1 MVNSLTTTI
10 MTERHASLYKDFDQ
24 YISTMTKIET
34 EFKEEFEH
42 EKSVFLEQNGNN
54 LNFVYNN
61 LNNIPYS
68 NVVLGALYVIRDYAK
83 YLSPLSGVSVVF
95 DLDYN
100 DIQGLRAMYFKTNYY
115 AGNTTLEN
123 PMNFRTSNDIYANAL
138 IDDVIKRAIKSINL
152 EKYKGRLYNQYIAIQ
167 IESEVVKA
175 LNSMKGKLFKEYT
188 INRVGFKKT
197 DATSG
202 YIIIDYS
209 FVPYGTLES
218 ISVIMGV

>member
-1 MVNSLTTTI
+1 

-24 YISTMTKIET
+24 YVSAMTKIET
-34 EFKEEFEH
+34 EFEEEFEY
-42 EKSVFLEQNGNN
+42 EKSTFLEQNGNN

-100 DIQGLRAMYFKTNYY
+100 DVQSLRAMYFKTNYY

-123 PMNFRTSNDIYANAL
+123 PMNFRKSNDIYANAL
-138 IDDVIKRAIKSINL
+138 IDDVIKRAIKSIDL

-167 IESEVVKA
+167 IESEVIKA

-218 ISVIMGV
+218 INVVMGV